1 MLPRPRS
8 VVDGCFRG
16 VVATGAVQTRNQK
29 LASMNQIIP
38 LYKTLLESPETAEII
53 VLSGKKVG
61 AEERVKYDASVA
73 SGHPDPT
80 WMNHLV
86 EAVNFRR
93 DPATQS
99 TYRRANAMDVHD
111 LMERIDEAH
120 KEGWRHPEVYTA
132 EWFRAAARQ
141 VVEDAADAA
150 LAAAAAATDAAL
162 VAAAAVTGE
171 EL

>member
-1 MLPRPRS
+1 
-8 VVDGCFRG
+8 
-16 VVATGAVQTRNQK
+16 
-29 LASMNQIIP
+29 MNQIIP
-38 LYKTLLESPETAEII
+38 LYQTLLESPESVEIM

-73 SGHPDPT
+73 SGHPDPA
-80 WMNHLV
+80 WINNLV
-86 EAVNFRR
+86 QATSFRR

-99 TYRRANAMDVHD
+99 TFQRANAMDVHD

-120 KEGWRHPEVYTA
+120 KEGWRHPDVYTE

-150 LAAAAAATDAAL
+150 LAAAAA
-162 VAAAAVTGE
+162 TGQG
-171 EL
+171 L